1 MKKLFVL
8 LLTVLVTLGMVGCGN
23 RANTNA
29 NIVIN
34 QKMYEKEKE
43 ISSQYEEISQ
53 KLDEVNVVKK
63 ENEQLKETVEQLKE
77 NNDNGNNIY
86 QNYVDIKFPED
97 GNIYICTDEDIT
109 FYSDEYCSNA
119 IKRPKFSS
127 EKIDEGEAKNGINI
141 YILRTTSNQIVYTT
155 QCPSLC
161 NQDEIED

>member
-63 ENEQLKETVEQLKE
+63 ENEQLKE

-119 IKRPKFSS
+119 IKIPKFSS
-127 EKIDEGEAKNGINI
+127 EKIDEGEAQNGINI